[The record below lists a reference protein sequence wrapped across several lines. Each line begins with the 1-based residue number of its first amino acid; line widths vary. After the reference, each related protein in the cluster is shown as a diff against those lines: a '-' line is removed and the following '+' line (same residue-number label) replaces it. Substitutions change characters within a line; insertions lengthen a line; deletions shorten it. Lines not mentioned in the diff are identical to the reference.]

1 MKFRKGRPM
10 KKIILLTV
18 LIFATSAFA
27 WKKEVHFI
35 TLPIIEG
42 AGLYTS
48 IRCLLDTRSAAT
60 QVPSITTIT
69 LLAANATIGGIAIFG
84 PQDNYPVLRTIH
96 RFVGMAITA
105 AGLWMSIAAGND
117 KDVNNLTRN
126 ISYGYTLVTT
136 IPIIIFSF

>member
-1 MKFRKGRPM
+1 M
-10 KKIILLTV
+10 KKIILLAV
-18 LIFATSAFA
+18 LISATSVFA

-136 IPIIIFSF
+136 VPIIIFSF

>member
-10 KKIILLTV
+10 KKIILLAV
-18 LIFATSAFA
+18 LIFVTSAFA
-27 WKKEVHFI
+27 WKKEAHFI
-35 TLPIIEG
+35 SLPIIEG

-84 PQDNYPVLRTIH
+84 PQDNYPMLRTIH
-96 RFVGMAITA
+96 RFVGMGIFA

-117 KDVNNLTRN
+117 RDVNNLTRN

-136 IPIIIFSF
+136 VPIIIFSF

>member
-10 KKIILLTV
+10 KKIILLAV
-18 LIFATSAFA
+18 LIFASSAFA
-27 WKKEVHFI
+27 WKKEAHFI
-35 TLPIIEG
+35 SLPIIEG

-48 IRCLLDTRSAAT
+48 IRCLMDTRSAAT

-84 PQDNYPVLRTIH
+84 PQENYPVLRTIH
-96 RFVGMAITA
+96 RFVGMGLTA

-117 KDVNNLTRN
+117 RDVNNLTRN

>member
-1 MKFRKGRPM
+1 M

>member
-10 KKIILLTV
+10 KKIVLLAV

-48 IRCLLDTRSAAT
+48 IRCLMDTRSAAT
-60 QVPSITTIT
+60 QVPSITTIG
-69 LLAANATIGGIAIFG
+69 LLAATATIGGFRFSAPRKITRAAHHPRVYG
-84 PQDNYPVLRTIH
+84 HGTH
-96 RFVGMAITA
+96 RSWHMDEHCRGQ
-105 AGLWMSIAAGND
+105 
-117 KDVNNLTRN
+117 
-126 ISYGYTLVTT
+126 
-136 IPIIIFSF
+136 